1 MIEANNP
8 NLKSWVNV
16 PEGNDFPIQNLPFG
30 IFSTSDRSARPG
42 VAIGEFIIDLQFLSD
57 GGYLEGLGF
66 EKSDFTSSTLNP
78 IINRGK
84 AANSC
89 TPKLVVMLKA
99 RFFVSSSHPSLQ
111 Y

>member
-8 NLKSWVNV
+8 SLRSWLEIPANS
-16 PEGNDFPIQNLPFG
+16 DFPIQNLPFG

-66 EKSDFTSSTLNP
+66 EKSDFNSTEQ
-78 IINRGK
+78 
-84 AANSC
+84 
-89 TPKLVVMLKA
+89 
-99 RFFVSSSHPSLQ
+99 FH
-111 Y
+111 